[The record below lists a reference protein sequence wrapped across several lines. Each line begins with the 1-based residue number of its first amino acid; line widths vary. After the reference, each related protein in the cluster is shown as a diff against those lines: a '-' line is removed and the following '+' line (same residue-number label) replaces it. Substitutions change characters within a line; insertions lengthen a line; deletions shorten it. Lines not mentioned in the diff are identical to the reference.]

1 MPVSVIQV
9 SEHAKAAAADPTPR
23 APVLDP
29 REDLFVAFVGV
40 SEVLAGL
47 AHEVR
52 AASGQTSPH
61 WAIKHQGPKHVLDA
75 RLTRCISWSGY
86 GLHLPL
92 GLCTKVLV
100 NRQLH
105 DHDAATIGACL
116 GR

>member
-29 REDLFVAFVGV
+29 REDLFVAFDGV

-52 AASGQTSPH
+52 AASVWPDQP
-61 WAIKHQGPKHVLDA
+61 W
-75 RLTRCISWSGY
+75 
-86 GLHLPL
+86 L
-92 GLCTKVLV
+92 G
-100 NRQLH
+100 NQ
-105 DHDAATIGACL
+105 APGAQKK
-116 GR
+116 G